1 MNIGELLGLLGPIGI
16 GFMLFVLG
24 LLSSRLGS
32 VTRTRPYH
40 LGLYFAAILVWL
52 GGLAQ
57 LLDNLNH
64 FTQSD
69 SIAQQT
75 LWIFLRRG
83 LPAVG
88 SSLGLLIVWYYWS
101 WLLAERD

>member
-1 MNIGELLGLLGPIGI
+1 MTIIEILGLLGPIGI
-16 GFMLFVLG
+16 GCTLFVIG
-24 LLSSRLGS
+24 LLSGRLGS
-32 VTRTRPYH
+32 VTRTYPYH
-40 LGLYFAAILVWL
+40 IGLYFAAVLVWL

-57 LLDNLNH
+57 LLDSLNH

-69 SIAQQT
+69 NIAQQT
-75 LWIFLRRG
+75 LWIFLRSG